1 MCSWLISFSDDGW
14 LNDRNPAP
22 VQDRIIKHA
31 RIRSDMKDDHVSTAV
46 AGALVGAVS
55 ALPGA
60 SGATML
66 VVFGLYERLIAAL
79 SGLKRFIA
87 DIRFI
92 VVLGISVAIG
102 MLACSLCLDYVID
115 NWRMPAMFFFS
126 MLILCQIPDLKSIEG
141 RTEPAGKTWWTT
153 FAIGLVVMVALFVF
167 KGEGSVDPSIPAM
180 VLVGAVFALA
190 KMLPGVSGSTIL
202 VAIGLYDAFLDA
214 IADLDFGYLVP
225 MLVGAV
231 VAVLLFAKAM
241 KSCLENH
248 RTGTFGLIMGMTVGS
263 MVTVFADACLSM
275 SGDSDIL
282 PAIAGI
288 AFGLVAGYAL
298 RHLAKA
304 VREKNEN

>member
-1 MCSWLISFSDDGW
+1 
-14 LNDRNPAP
+14 
-22 VQDRIIKHA
+22 
-31 RIRSDMKDDHVSTAV
+31 MKDDHASTAV

-79 SGLKRFIA
+79 SGLKRFVA

-92 VVLGISVAIG
+92 IVLGISIVIG
-102 MLACSLCLDYVID
+102 MLACSLCLDYVIN
-115 NWRMPAMFFFS
+115 NWRMPAMFFFA

-141 RTEPAGKTWWTT
+141 RTEPAGTAWWTT
-153 FAIGLVVMVALFVF
+153 FAIGLVVMVALYMI

-180 VLVGAVFALA
+180 VLVGAIFAIA

-202 VAIGLYDAFLDA
+202 VALGLYDAFLDA
-214 IADLDFGYLVP
+214 VANLDFGYLVP
-225 MLVGAV
+225 ILIGAV

-241 KSCLENH
+241 RSCLESH

-263 MVTVFADACLSM
+263 MITVFADACLSM
-275 SGDSDIL
+275 SSDSDIL

-288 AFGLVAGYAL
+288 ACGLVAGYAL
-298 RHLAKA
+298 RLLAKA